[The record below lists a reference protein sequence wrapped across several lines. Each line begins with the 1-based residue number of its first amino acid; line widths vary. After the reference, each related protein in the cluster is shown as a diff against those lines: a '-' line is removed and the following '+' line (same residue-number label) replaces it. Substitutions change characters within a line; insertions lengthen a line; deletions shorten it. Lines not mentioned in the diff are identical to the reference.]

1 MRIRTCSAAGTV
13 LLALVV
19 LILGVAPASGA
30 QDQQLDVALCAPNQN
45 TFTIEIDNRFF
56 PLPVGQQWVLAG
68 NEQGQNLGLQ
78 ITVLDATE
86 RLYRGRQRVTTR
98 VVEEREWEDTNG
110 NASIDSGEN
119 LIEVSTN
126 FFAQTQ
132 DDTVCY
138 FGEEVDIYANGV
150 VVSHEGSWR
159 ADADGNAPGIFMPAD
174 PQVGM
179 TYQQEVAPGV
189 AEDEATITR
198 RGAAKVSGTM
208 FDDTITVRDF
218 NPLDGSKGTKIYAA
232 GIGIIRDGPLDIV
245 SF

>member
-1 MRIRTCSAAGTV
+1 VRDSTRRPKGMRIRTCSAAGTV

-98 VVEEREWEDTNG
+98 VVEEREW
-110 NASIDSGEN
+110 
-119 LIEVSTN
+119 
-126 FFAQTQ
+126 
-132 DDTVCY
+132 
-138 FGEEVDIYANGV
+138 
-150 VVSHEGSWR
+150 
-159 ADADGNAPGIFMPAD
+159 
-174 PQVGM
+174 
-179 TYQQEVAPGV
+179 
-189 AEDEATITR
+189 
-198 RGAAKVSGTM
+198 
-208 FDDTITVRDF
+208 
-218 NPLDGSKGTKIYAA
+218 
-232 GIGIIRDGPLDIV
+232 
-245 SF
+245 